1 MDLIELMYMIEP
13 GNKSTT
19 LENIKQIMRYIFHV
33 CVSQEKFEDSKRLTR
48 SRKSKDRQY
57 NVQKEERTERQSIT
71 YKTKHYMNNYILSN
85 MNHT

>member
-1 MDLIELMYMIEP
+1 MIEP
-13 GNKSTT
+13 GNKWTT

-57 NVQKEERTERQSIT
+57 NVQKEERTERQTMT
-71 YKTKHYMNNYILSN
+71 YKTKHYMDNYILSN